1 MAEINVDSLVG
12 AIKDSLIRMNMQIS
26 NCRGQCYN
34 GASNMS
40 GSKRGVAAQIASE
53 ESRALF
59 IHCFAHSLNLAVAD
73 TIKQSKVCSNALE
86 VAFEVTKLIKF
97 SPKRN
102 AVFDQIKS
110 NEDESVGGSI
120 RSFCP
125 TR

>member
-1 MAEINVDSLVG
+1 
-12 AIKDSLIRMNMQIS
+12 
-26 NCRGQCYN
+26 
-34 GASNMS
+34 MS

-73 TIKQSKVCSNALE
+73 TIKQSKVCSDALE

-110 NEDESVGGSI
+110 NEDENVGGSI

-125 TR
+125 TRWTVRGNSISSIIDNYTGLGGVP